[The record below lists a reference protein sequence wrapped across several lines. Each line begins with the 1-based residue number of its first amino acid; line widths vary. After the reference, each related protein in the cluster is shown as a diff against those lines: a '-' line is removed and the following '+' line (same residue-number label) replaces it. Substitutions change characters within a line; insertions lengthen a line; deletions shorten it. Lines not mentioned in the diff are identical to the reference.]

1 MKKVALRSGVVTVV
15 DVPPPTCSDN
25 EVLVANVYSAISV
38 GTELS
43 TVMGSRGY
51 SLWNV
56 LKDPSLI
63 RKASRYI
70 KKRGIK
76 KTLSVAKEFREA
88 SRALGY
94 SAAGIVIALGKSI
107 TDIGV
112 GNRVACA
119 GGKAN
124 HTEIVSVPR
133 NLVAKI
139 PESVSFE
146 EAAFTALGAIAMHGV
161 RRADIQFG
169 ESIVIFG
176 VGLIGQLAVQIAK
189 AAGCRVIAID
199 KNPKRVDLAV
209 KRAWRCW

>member
-1 MKKVALRSGVVTVV
+1 MKQVALRSGAVTVV

-25 EVLVANVYSAISV
+25 EVLVANAYSAISV

-43 TVMGSRGY
+43 TVMGSKGY

-56 LKDPSLI
+56 LKNPSLI
-63 RKASRYI
+63 RKASKYM
-70 KKRGIK
+70 KKRGVK

-88 SRALGY
+88 SSALGY
-94 SAAGIVIALGKSI
+94 STAGIVIAVGKSI

-112 GNRVACA
+112 GDRVTCA

-124 HTEIVSVPR
+124 HAEIVSVPR
-133 NLVAKI
+133 NLIAKI
-139 PESVSFE
+139 PEGVSFE
-146 EAAFTALGAIAMHGV
+146 ETAFTTLGAIAMHGV

-169 ESIVIFG
+169 ENIVIFG

-189 AAGCRVIAID
+189 AAGCKVIAID
-199 KNPKRVDLAV
+199 KSSN
-209 KRAWRCW
+209 